1 MTGPGTNGKLILGI
15 VISLLGLFALLI
27 GRNAVKSDLAVST
40 ALEAAKRVAVIE
52 EREQNRYEALMRELE
67 KAERERAELKRL
79 LLERE

>member
-1 MTGPGTNGKLILGI
+1 MTGSGANGKLILGI